1 MGGAG
6 LSFLRLR
13 LMRLQKRRA
22 LCGRPSVPRREHEY
36 LLKTRVRFDLGNEI
50 VEREGASW
58 VRVGE
63 QRVETTGLVAD
74 LTVVLVSSTFM

>member
-1 MGGAG
+1 
-6 LSFLRLR
+6 
-13 LMRLQKRRA
+13 
-22 LCGRPSVPRREHEY
+22 
-36 LLKTRVRFDLGNEI
+36 VRFDLGNEI